1 MKAITLKQAEKQHG
15 LYHVVKDIKGDGYLY
30 RLLAKEDDA
39 LGIASGYKKATDEK
53 LMVMVICK

>member
-15 LYHVVKDIKGDGYLY
+15 LYLVVKDTNGNYLY
-30 RLLAKEDDA
+30 RLLAKEEDA
-39 LGIASGYKKATDEK
+39 QGMALAYKKANDEK